1 VPARSIPRRTGAIP
15 ASPWALAAEFA
26 SDWYTAP
33 RESLPAGFRRALGE
47 DQRGTPLALSERMD
61 KQSNP
66 WKWSLIAAVIGV
78 PLTVLA
84 FAGGARLLQSEPEAE
99 ARSSGGAVARPAP
112 RVIEDCNQ
120 YAAAARDN
128 MRIVKDGAIGGAVG
142 AGVGAAGGA
151 IADGGSGAG
160 KGAGI
165 GAVVGV
171 VGGAL
176 YGLNEENKKSAG
188 SRQAYAECVA
198 RRG

>member
-1 VPARSIPRRTGAIP
+1 MST
-15 ASPWALAAEFA
+15 
-26 SDWYTAP
+26 
-33 RESLPAGFRRALGE
+33 
-47 DQRGTPLALSERMD
+47 QN
-61 KQSNP
+61 NP

-84 FAGGARLLQSEPEAE
+84 FAGGARLLRSEAE
-99 ARSSGGAVARPAP
+99 SEKRDSSAAVSRPAP
-112 RVIEDCNQ
+112 ALVENCNQ
-120 YAAAARDN
+120 YAAAERDN
-128 MRIVKDGAIGGAVG
+128 LRIAKNGAVGAAVG

-171 VGGAL
+171 VSGAL
-176 YGLNEENKKSAG
+176 YGLTEENKKSERA
-188 SRQAYAECVA
+188 REAYSECIA

>member
-1 VPARSIPRRTGAIP
+1 
-15 ASPWALAAEFA
+15 
-26 SDWYTAP
+26 
-33 RESLPAGFRRALGE
+33 
-47 DQRGTPLALSERMD
+47 MD
-61 KQSNP
+61 TRSNP
-66 WKWSLIAAVIGV
+66 WKWSFIAAAIGV
-78 PLTVLA
+78 PLAVLA
-84 FAGGARLLQSEPEAE
+84 FAGGARLLQGETETEAE
-99 ARSSGGAVARPAP
+99 SRSSAPAAARPAP
-112 RVIEDCNQ
+112 AVIEDCNR

-128 MRIVKDGAIGGAVG
+128 MRIAKDGAIGAVVG

-176 YGLNEENKKSAG
+176 YGLTEENKKSERA
-188 SRQAYAECVA
+188 REAYAECVV

>member
-1 VPARSIPRRTGAIP
+1 
-15 ASPWALAAEFA
+15 
-26 SDWYTAP
+26 
-33 RESLPAGFRRALGE
+33 
-47 DQRGTPLALSERMD
+47 M
-61 KQSNP
+61 
-66 WKWSLIAAVIGV
+66 
-78 PLTVLA
+78 LA

-99 ARSSGGAVARPAP
+99 ARSSARPAP
-112 RVIEDCNQ
+112 AVIENCNQ

-176 YGLNEENKKSAG
+176 YGLNEENKKSA
-188 SRQAYAECVA
+188 SAREAYAECVA

>member
-1 VPARSIPRRTGAIP
+1 
-15 ASPWALAAEFA
+15 
-26 SDWYTAP
+26 
-33 RESLPAGFRRALGE
+33 
-47 DQRGTPLALSERMD
+47 M
-61 KQSNP
+61 
-66 WKWSLIAAVIGV
+66 
-78 PLTVLA
+78 LA
-84 FAGGARLLQSEPEAE
+84 FTGGARLMQSEPEAE
-99 ARSSGGAVARPAP
+99 ADAPARAVVHYAPA
-112 RVIEDCNQ
+112 VVENCNQ

-176 YGLNEENKKSAG
+176 YGLNEENKKSERA
-188 SRQAYAECVA
+188 RAAYAECVA

>member
-1 VPARSIPRRTGAIP
+1 
-15 ASPWALAAEFA
+15 
-26 SDWYTAP
+26 
-33 RESLPAGFRRALGE
+33 
-47 DQRGTPLALSERMD
+47 MD
-61 KQSNP
+61 NRSNP
-66 WKWSLIAAVIGV
+66 WKWSFIAAAVGV

-84 FAGGARLLQSEPEAE
+84 FAGSAWLLQSEPEAGAGAP
-99 ARSSGGAVARPAP
+99 ARALARPAP
-112 RVIEDCNQ
+112 AVIENCNQ

-128 MRIVKDGAIGGAVG
+128 MRIVKDSAIGGAVG

-171 VGGAL
+171 VSGAL
-176 YGLNEENKKSAG
+176 YGLNEENRKSEGA
-188 SRQAYAECVA
+188 RQAYAECIA

>member
-1 VPARSIPRRTGAIP
+1 
-15 ASPWALAAEFA
+15 
-26 SDWYTAP
+26 
-33 RESLPAGFRRALGE
+33 
-47 DQRGTPLALSERMD
+47 
-61 KQSNP
+61 
-66 WKWSLIAAVIGV
+66 
-78 PLTVLA
+78 
-84 FAGGARLLQSEPEAE
+84 
-99 ARSSGGAVARPAP
+99 
-112 RVIEDCNQ
+112 VIEDCNQ

-176 YGLNEENKKSAG
+176 YGLTEENKKSER
-188 SRQAYAECVA
+188 SREAYAECVA

>member
-1 VPARSIPRRTGAIP
+1 MEQASPARR
-15 ASPWALAAEFA
+15 LLLL
-26 SDWYTAP
+26 D
-33 RESLPAGFRRALGE
+33 
-47 DQRGTPLALSERMD
+47 RMD
-61 KQSNP
+61 TRSNP
-66 WKWSLIAAVIGV
+66 WKWSFIAAAVGI

-84 FAGGARLLQSEPEAE
+84 FAGSAWLLQGTPDEKA
-99 ARSSGGAVARPAP
+99 GAAALSRPAP
-112 RVIEDCNQ
+112 AVIENCNQ
-120 YAAAARDN
+120 YAAAERDN

-171 VGGAL
+171 VSGAF
-176 YGLNEENKKSAG
+176 YGLSEENKKSERA
-188 SRQAYAECVA
+188 REAYAECIA

>member
-1 VPARSIPRRTGAIP
+1 M
-15 ASPWALAAEFA
+15 LLL
-26 SDWYTAP
+26 D
-33 RESLPAGFRRALGE
+33 
-47 DQRGTPLALSERMD
+47 RMD
-61 KQSNP
+61 TRSNP
-66 WKWSLIAAVIGV
+66 WKWSFIAAAVGI

-84 FAGGARLLQSEPEAE
+84 FAGSAWLLQSEPEAE
-99 ARSSGGAVARPAP
+99 AAAAAARPAAA
-112 RVIEDCNQ
+112 VIENCNQ

-171 VGGAL
+171 VSGAF
-176 YGLNEENKKSAG
+176 YGLNEENKKSERA
-188 SRQAYAECVA
+188 REAYAECIA

>member
-1 VPARSIPRRTGAIP
+1 
-15 ASPWALAAEFA
+15 L
-26 SDWYTAP
+26 
-33 RESLPAGFRRALGE
+33 ESAGS
-47 DQRGTPLALSERMD
+47 GTPLAFSKGMD
-61 KQSNP
+61 TRNNP
-66 WKWSLIAAVIGV
+66 WKWSFVAAAIAV
-78 PLTVLA
+78 PVTVLA
-84 FAGGARLLQSEPEAE
+84 FAGGARLMQSTPEEE
-99 ARSSGGAVARPAP
+99 APAAARAVAHPAP
-112 RVIEDCNQ
+112 ALVENCNQ

-176 YGLNEENKKSAG
+176 YGLNEENRKSEGA
-188 SRQAYAECVA
+188 RAAYAECIA